1 MLKRISQ
8 KMLKPNTSSSLF
20 RRYTSSIKKEVIPP
34 KSVKYWLLGCS
45 SLVVSIVVIGGL
57 TRLEEGGLSM
67 VDWKP
72 LGNLPPM
79 NEQEWIDEFERY
91 KQFPEF
97 KKKNSTMEVN
107 EFKYIYYYE
116 YIHRMVGR

>member
-8 KMLKPNTSSSLF
+8 KMLKPSTTSSLF
-20 RRYTSSIKKEVIPP
+20 RRYTSTKKEVIPP

-72 LGNLPPM
+72 LGSLPPM